1 MVAMQ
6 LGYVLFL
13 RQQGDKSDAVKLA
26 TKTWMLFI
34 GIILAG
40 ISTGIVIYKKSN
52 GGVGTGLGY
61 ACWLIQG
68 IGLTICAGWAAAR
81 VDTT

>member
-40 ISTGIVIYKKSN
+40 ISTGIVIY
-52 GGVGTGLGY
+52 
-61 ACWLIQG
+61 
-68 IGLTICAGWAAAR
+68 
-81 VDTT
+81 